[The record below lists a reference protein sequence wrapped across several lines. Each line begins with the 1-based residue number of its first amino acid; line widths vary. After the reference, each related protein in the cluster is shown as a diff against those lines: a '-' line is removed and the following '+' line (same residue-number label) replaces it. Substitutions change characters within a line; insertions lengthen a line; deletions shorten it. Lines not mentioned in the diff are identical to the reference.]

1 MIYSGALYTSEL
13 KNWNFAK
20 IGVLSFEA
28 SKQLIF
34 KNMSDGEDSK
44 GRDFR

>member
-1 MIYSGALYTSEL
+1 MKKLFLYTSEL

-20 IGVLSFEA
+20 IGALNFEA

-34 KNMSDGEDSK
+34 VNMSDGEDSK
-44 GRDFR
+44 GGDFR

>member
-1 MIYSGALYTSEL
+1 MLYTSAL

-20 IGVLSFEA
+20 IGVLNFEA

-34 KNMSDGEDSK
+34 TNMSDGEDLK